1 MLDNEYRIPQEAH
14 ATLVSMVCPGFVGHD
29 SMEESQRSITEL
41 RELLRTL
48 GIKAGDEYIQNRKV
62 IDPASMIGF
71 GKLEEIAVL
80 AKEKGSNLLVFDF
93 EITSSQ
99 ARKIK
104 EATGLESADRIQI
117 ILEIFARHAQT
128 KEAKIQIEILRLQ
141 YLLPRLSGFWTHLS
155 RQKGGVGVMGGEGE
169 QQIELDRRLI
179 REKIEFYKKEYEHIE
194 RNRTEQKKRRQN
206 KAVMAAI
213 VGYTNAGKSSL
224 MNRLCRVNVLEEN
237 KLFATLDSTHRM
249 LNPDTHPPMILID
262 TVGFISNLP
271 STLIQGFKTTL
282 ESALEADLL
291 IIVCDVS
298 DPHYKKQL
306 EVTMEVLK
314 ELKVEN
320 KEMLIVFNK
329 RDLLNDVLTE
339 KIIKRN
345 YPNSFCI
352 SSLNPDDIKQ
362 LRGHII
368 EYFLSKQTA
377 YDLFVPY
384 EFGEHHSSLRANTN
398 IVQTLTHEKGIYY
411 RVRTQDSIF
420 NTMGL
425 HRYLL
430 APEDPFIEELKKTSA
445 EIDG

>member
-1 MLDNEYRIPQEAH
+1 MSKKVSSEFLEHIKSGYESKTKSIFLGAGML
-14 ATLVSMVCPGFVGHD
+14 
-29 SMEESQRSITEL
+29 
-41 RELLRTL
+41 
-48 GIKAGDEYIQNRKV
+48 GDQVE
-62 IDPASMIGF
+62 
-71 GKLEEIAVL
+71 
-80 AKEKGSNLLVFDF
+80 
-93 EITSSQ
+93 
-99 ARKIK
+99 
-104 EATGLESADRIQI
+104 
-117 ILEIFARHAQT
+117 

-282 ESALEADLL
+282 ESAMEADLL
-291 IIVCDVS
+291 IVVCDIS

-306 EVTMEVLK
+306 DVTMEVLK
-314 ELKVEN
+314 ELKVDN
-320 KEMLIVFNK
+320 KELIIVFNK
-329 RDLLNDVLTE
+329 RDLLNDMLTE

-345 YPNSFCI
+345 
-352 SSLNPDDIKQ
+352 
-362 LRGHII
+362 
-368 EYFLSKQTA
+368 
-377 YDLFVPY
+377 
-384 EFGEHHSSLRANTN
+384 
-398 IVQTLTHEKGIYY
+398 
-411 RVRTQDSIF
+411 
-420 NTMGL
+420 
-425 HRYLL
+425 
-430 APEDPFIEELKKTSA
+430 
-445 EIDG
+445 